1 MIKPLNDNVVI
12 IYEEVKEKTTDSG
25 IIVTGSAVED
35 RSKPAVAI
43 VAGVGD
49 AVTVGLNVG
58 DVVLWDRVAKGVCE
72 GCIIVHESTILAVV
86 ENETK

>member
-1 MIKPLNDNVVI
+1 MIKPLNDFVSI
-12 IYEEVKEKTTDSG
+12 IYEEKKEETTASG

-35 RSKPAVAI
+35 RTKPAIAI

-49 AVTVGLNVG
+49 GVTVGLNVG

-72 GCIIVHESTILAVV
+72 GCIIVHESTILAIV
-86 ENETK
+86 ENETD

>member
-1 MIKPLNDNVVI
+1 MIKPINDNIAI
-12 IYEEVKEKTTDSG
+12 IYEQQKEKTTDSG

-35 RSKPAVAI
+35 KSKPAVAI
-43 VAGVGD
+43 VAGVGEG
-49 AVTVGLNVG
+49 VTVGVNVG

-86 ENETK
+86 ENETE

>member
-1 MIKPLNDNVVI
+1 MIKPLNDNVAI